1 MAESTDLMVQDNALP
16 DSPDTGASGEGN
28 EKSGIM
34 DMLGNFDMLRQVIV
48 VLALAI
54 CVAIAVF
61 IMLWAQEPTYRPLGK
76 LETEELVSTLDYMDA
91 NGIDYKVNGNTISV
105 PEEKYD
111 AIKLEL
117 TRAGVNYGN
126 AESDGSEILMSE
138 PGFGVSQRLERERL
152 IHSREVQLAR
162 AIEEMKKVSAARV
175 LLAVP
180 KQNVFARR
188 EKQPKASVMLN
199 VRGGTSLS
207 EEEVASI
214 VDMVASSVTGL
225 STEHVTVT
233 DQAGRL
239 LNSGSQS
246 ALAAKSSR
254 EYQIEQKREAEY
266 LEKIDSILI
275 PVLGYDNYT
284 AQVDVTMDF
293 TQRESTQRQ
302 FNPDMP
308 AIRSEMTV
316 ENRSTGSPIG
326 GIPGALTNQPPLE
339 SDIPEEAGPGSA
351 GGSVNGS
358 THREATRNYEL
369 DNSITHTR
377 NQTGTIERL
386 SVSVAVNHEQVTGE
400 NGEAQQQPR
409 SAEELANI
417 RRLLQGGLGFDINRG
432 DALEVVSVPFAQL
445 PQIGDGETPLW
456 EEPWFWRAFRLVM
469 GALVIVVLILAV
481 VRPMLKKLMNPE
493 ADVEDDAE
501 ALFEGD
507 EAMGDETIDLLS
519 SQFDESAVGFGAD
532 GSLQLPDLHK
542 DEDLLK
548 AVRALVANEPEL
560 SSQVVKAWLNEDA

>member
-1 MAESTDLMVQDNALP
+1 
-16 DSPDTGASGEGN
+16 
-28 EKSGIM
+28 
-34 DMLGNFDMLRQVIV
+34 
-48 VLALAI
+48 
-54 CVAIAVF
+54 
-61 IMLWAQEPTYRPLGK
+61 
-76 LETEELVSTLDYMDA
+76 
-91 NGIDYKVNGNTISV
+91 
-105 PEEKYD
+105 
-111 AIKLEL
+111 
-117 TRAGVNYGN
+117 
-126 AESDGSEILMSE
+126 
-138 PGFGVSQRLERERL
+138 
-152 IHSREVQLAR
+152 
-162 AIEEMKKVSAARV
+162 
-175 LLAVP
+175 
-180 KQNVFARR
+180 
-188 EKQPKASVMLN
+188 MLN
-199 VRGGTSLS
+199 VRGGTALS

-225 STEHVTVT
+225 STEQVTVT

-275 PVLGYDNYT
+275 PILGYDNYT

-351 GGSVNGS
+351 GGAVNGS

-386 SVSVAVNHEQVTGE
+386 SVSVAVNHAQTTGE

-445 PQIGDGETPLW
+445 PQLGDGETPLW

-469 GALVIVVLILAV
+469 GALVIMVLILAV

>member
-1 MAESTDLMVQDNALP
+1 MAESTDLMVQDTDLP
-16 DSPDTGASGEGN
+16 DSNSAATGSGG
-28 EKSGIM
+28 EKTGMMS
-34 DMLGNFDMLRQVIV
+34 MLGNFDMLRQVIV

-61 IMLWAQEPTYRPLGK
+61 IMLWAQESTYRPLGN
-76 LETEELVSTLDYMDA
+76 LETQELISTLDYMDA
-91 NGIDYKVNGNTISV
+91 NGIEYQVDGNTVSV
-105 PEEKYD
+105 PEENYD
-111 AIKLEL
+111 AIKLQL
-117 TRAGVNYGN
+117 TRAGVDYGN
-126 AESDGSEILMSE
+126 ATSDGSEILMSE

-180 KQNVFARR
+180 KENVFARR
-188 EKQPKASVMLN
+188 EKKPKASVMLN
-199 VRGGTSLS
+199 VRGGTSLND
-207 EEEVASI
+207 EEVASI

-225 STEHVTVT
+225 NTEHVTVT
-233 DQAGRL
+233 DQTGRL

-246 ALAAKSSR
+246 ALAAQSSR
-254 EYQIEQKREAEY
+254 EYQIEQKREKEY

-293 TQRESTQRQ
+293 TKREETQRQ

-316 ENRSTGSPIG
+316 ENRSVGSAIG

-339 SDIPEEAGPGSA
+339 SDIPEEAGAGTA
-351 GGSVNGS
+351 GGGSTGS

-369 DNSITHTR
+369 DNSVTYTR
-377 NQTGTIERL
+377 NQTGTVKRL
-386 SVSVAVNHEQVTGE
+386 SVSVAVNEETVINEAGEEQP
-400 NGEAQQQPR
+400 QPR
-409 SAEELANI
+409 TAEAMGNI

-432 DALEVVSVPFAQL
+432 DSIEVVSVPFAQL
-445 PQIGDGETPLW
+445 PDLGTGEVPMW
-456 EEPWFWRAFRLVM
+456 EEPWFWRAFRLVI
-469 GALVIVVLILAV
+469 GALVIMVLILAV
-481 VRPMLKKLMNPE
+481 VRPMLKKLLNPE
-493 ADVEDDAE
+493 SDVEDDAE
-501 ALFEGD
+501 AYLDD
-507 EAMGDETIDLLS
+507 ESMGDETIDLLS
-519 SQFDESAVGFGAD
+519 SQFDESAVGFSAD

>member
-1 MAESTDLMVQDNALP
+1 MVQDTDIP
-16 DSPDTGASGEGN
+16 DRNNSGDDGGN
-28 EKSGIM
+28 EKSGFM
-34 DMLGNFDMLRQVIV
+34 SMLGNFDMLRQVIV

-61 IMLWAQEPTYRPLGK
+61 IMLWAQEATYRPLGN
-76 LETEELVSTLDYMDA
+76 LETPQLISTLDYMDA
-91 NGIDYKVNGNTISV
+91 NGVEYKVDGNTVSV
-105 PEEKYD
+105 PEEQYES
-111 AIKLEL
+111 IKLQL
-117 TRAGVNYGN
+117 TRAGVDYGN
-126 AESDGSEILMSE
+126 STNNGSEILMSE

-162 AIEEMKKVSAARV
+162 AIEEIQKVSAARV

-180 KQNVFARR
+180 KENVFARR
-188 EKQPKASVMLN
+188 EKNPKASVMLD
-199 VRGGTSLS
+199 VRGGSSLN

-214 VDMVASSVTGL
+214 VDMVASSVIGL
-225 STEHVTVT
+225 NTAQVTVT

-254 EYQIEQKREAEY
+254 EYQLEQKREEEY

-293 TQRESTQRQ
+293 TQREETQRQ

-316 ENRSTGSPIG
+316 ENRNIGSAIG
-326 GIPGALTNQPPLE
+326 GIPGALSNQPPLD
-339 SDIPEEAGPGSA
+339 SNIPEEAGNGETA
-351 GGSVNGS
+351 GGVSGS

-369 DNSITHTR
+369 DNSVTYTR
-377 NQTGTIERL
+377 SQTGTVERL
-386 SVSVAVNHEQVTGE
+386 SVSVAVNQKTTTNEAGE
-400 NGEAQQQPR
+400 TQPQPA
-409 SAEELANI
+409 SAEEMADI

-432 DALEVVSVPFAQL
+432 DSIEVVSVPFAKL
-445 PQIGDGETPLW
+445 PDLGTGEIPLW
-456 EEPWFWRAFRLVM
+456 EEPWFWRAFRLII
-469 GALVIVVLILAV
+469 GALVIVVLIMAV

-493 ADVEDDAE
+493 SGVEDDAE
-501 ALFEGD
+501 AFLD
-507 EAMGDETIDLLS
+507 EESMGDETIDLLS

>member
-1 MAESTDLMVQDNALP
+1 MAESTDLMVQDTDLP
-16 DSPDTGASGEGN
+16 GSGSSGN
-28 EKSGIM
+28 EDGGEKAGIM
-34 DMLGNFDMLRQVIV
+34 AMLSNFDMLRQVIV

-61 IMLWAQEPTYRPLGK
+61 IMLWAQESTYRPLGK
-76 LETEELVSTLDYMDA
+76 LETQELISTLDYMDA
-91 NGIDYKVNGNTISV
+91 NGIKYQVEGSTISV
-105 PEEKYD
+105 PEEDYES
-111 AIKLEL
+111 IKLQL
-117 TRAGVNYGN
+117 TRAGVDYGN
-126 AESDGSEILMSE
+126 ATDNGSEILMSE

-162 AIEEMKKVSAARV
+162 AIEEIKKVSAARV

-180 KQNVFARR
+180 KDNVFARR

-225 STEHVTVT
+225 STEQVTVT

-254 EYQIEQKREAEY
+254 EYQIEQKREKEY

-293 TQRESTQRQ
+293 TQREETQRQ

-316 ENRSTGSPIG
+316 ENRSVGSAIG

-339 SDIPEEAGPGSA
+339 SDIPEEAGAGTA
-351 GGSVNGS
+351 GGGSNGS
-358 THREATRNYEL
+358 SHREATRNYEL
-369 DNSITHTR
+369 DNSVTYTR
-377 NQTGTIERL
+377 NQTGTVKRL
-386 SVSVAVNHEQVTGE
+386 SVSVAVNHEAITNEAGE
-400 NGEAQQQPR
+400 GETQSR
-409 SAEELANI
+409 SVEEIADI

-432 DALEVVSVPFAQL
+432 DSIEVVSVPFAEL
-445 PQIGDGETPLW
+445 PDLGVGETPVW
-456 EEPWFWRAFRLVM
+456 EEPWFWRAFRLVI
-469 GALVIVVLILAV
+469 GALVIMVLILAV

-493 ADVEDDAE
+493 SDVEDDAD
-501 ALFEGD
+501 AFSD
-507 EAMGDETIDLLS
+507 EESMGDETIDLLS
-519 SQFDESAVGFGAD
+519 SQFDESAVGFGVD

-560 SSQVVKAWLNEDA
+560 SSQVVKAWLNEDG

>member
-1 MAESTDLMVQDNALP
+1 MAESTDLMVQDTDLP
-16 DSPDTGASGEGN
+16 ESDMSGSGGSG

-34 DMLGNFDMLRQVIV
+34 AMMGNFDMLRQVIV

-61 IMLWAQEPTYRPLGK
+61 IMLWAQESTYRPLGK
-76 LETEELVSTLDYMDA
+76 LETQELISTLDYMDA
-91 NGIDYKVNGNTISV
+91 NGIEYKVEGNTVSV
-105 PEEKYD
+105 PEENYET
-111 AIKLEL
+111 IKLQL
-117 TRAGVNYGN
+117 TRAGVDYGN
-126 AESDGSEILMSE
+126 STNNGSEILMSE

-162 AIEEMKKVSAARV
+162 AIEEIKKVSGARV

-180 KQNVFARR
+180 KENVFARR

-225 STEHVTVT
+225 NTEHVTVT

-254 EYQIEQKREAEY
+254 EYQIEQKRETEY

-293 TQRESTQRQ
+293 TQREETQRQ

-316 ENRSTGSPIG
+316 ENRSVGSAIG
-326 GIPGALTNQPPLE
+326 GIPGALTNQPPLDA
-339 SDIPEEAGPGSA
+339 DIPEEAEAGNA
-351 GGSVNGS
+351 GGGANGS
-358 THREATRNYEL
+358 SHREATRNYEL
-369 DNSITHTR
+369 DNSVTYTR
-377 NQTGTIERL
+377 NQTGTVKRL
-386 SVSVAVNHEQVTGE
+386 SVSVAVNHEAITNEAGE
-400 NGEAQQQPR
+400 EGTQARP
-409 SAEELANI
+409 AEEMANI

-432 DALEVVSVPFAQL
+432 DSIEVVSVPFAQL
-445 PQIGDGETPLW
+445 PDLGTGEVSIW

-469 GALVIVVLILAV
+469 GALVIMVLILAV

-493 ADVEDDAE
+493 SGVEDDAD
-501 ALFEGD
+501 AFSD
-507 EAMGDETIDLLS
+507 EESMGDETIDLLS

>member
-1 MAESTDLMVQDNALP
+1 
-16 DSPDTGASGEGN
+16 
-28 EKSGIM
+28 
-34 DMLGNFDMLRQVIV
+34 
-48 VLALAI
+48 
-54 CVAIAVF
+54 
-61 IMLWAQEPTYRPLGK
+61 
-76 LETEELVSTLDYMDA
+76 
-91 NGIDYKVNGNTISV
+91 VNGNTVSV

-117 TRAGVNYGN
+117 TRAGVSYGN

-162 AIEEMKKVSAARV
+162 AIEEMKKISAARV

-254 EYQIEQKREAEY
+254 EYQIEQKREAAY

-339 SDIPEEAGPGSA
+339 SNIPEEAGPGSA

-358 THREATRNYEL
+358 SHREATRNYEL

-386 SVSVAVNHEQVTGE
+386 SVSVAVNHAQTTGE

-445 PQIGDGETPLW
+445 PQLGDGETPLW

-469 GALVIVVLILAV
+469 GALVIMVLILAV

-501 ALFEGD
+501 ALFEGE

>member
-1 MAESTDLMVQDNALP
+1 MVQDTDLP
-16 DSPDTGASGEGN
+16 ESNRSGNDDGG
-28 EKSGIM
+28 EKTGIM
-34 DMLGNFDMLRQVIV
+34 TMLGNFDMLRQVIV

-61 IMLWAQEPTYRPLGK
+61 IMLWAQESTYRPLGQM
-76 LETEELVSTLDYMDA
+76 ETEELISTLDYMDA
-91 NGIDYKVNGNTISV
+91 NGIEYQVEGSTVSV
-105 PEEKYD
+105 PEESYD
-111 AIKLEL
+111 AIKLQL
-117 TRAGVNYGN
+117 TRAGVDYGN
-126 AESDGSEILMSE
+126 STNNGSEILMSE

-162 AIEEMKKVSAARV
+162 AIEEIKKVAGARV

-180 KQNVFARR
+180 KENVFARR

-225 STEHVTVT
+225 NTEHVTVT

-254 EYQIEQKREAEY
+254 EYQIEQKREKEY

-293 TQRESTQRQ
+293 TQREETQRQ

-316 ENRSTGSPIG
+316 ENRSVGSAIG
-326 GIPGALTNQPPLE
+326 GIPGALTNQPPLD
-339 SDIPEEAGPGSA
+339 SDIPEEAGAGAA
-351 GGSVNGS
+351 GGGGNGS

-369 DNSITHTR
+369 DNSVTYTR
-377 NQTGTIERL
+377 NQTGTIKRL
-386 SVSVAVNHEQVTGE
+386 SVSVAVNHEAVA
-400 NGEAQQQPR
+400 GEAGEGETQSR
-409 SAEELANI
+409 SAEEMANI

-432 DALEVVSVPFAQL
+432 DSIEVVSVPFAQL
-445 PQIGDGETPLW
+445 PDLGVGETPVW

-469 GALVIVVLILAV
+469 GALVIMVLILAV

-493 ADVEDDAE
+493 SGVEDDAE
-501 ALFEGD
+501 AFLD
-507 EAMGDETIDLLS
+507 EESMGDETIDLLS